1 MVTKI
6 IKVFPLIE
14 REWTDRNG
22 QTQKFKSKGILFFDG
37 QSYYGEALQEK
48 ATEIEGMQLQNGEVA
63 LIDWENKAR
72 SYKDSKGVERI
83 TNEITIKNVC
93 RLWK

>member
-1 MVTKI
+1 MVAKI
-6 IKVFPLIE
+6 IKVFPLVE
-14 REWTDRNG
+14 REWTGRDG
-22 QTQKFKSKGILFFDG
+22 QSQVFKSKGILFFDG

-48 ATEIEGMQLQNGEVA
+48 ATEIEDMKLQSGEVA
-63 LIDWENKAR
+63 LINWENKAR
-72 SYKDSKGVERI
+72 SYKDSKSVERI